1 MNDEQW
7 TSLPLHS
14 FSPRWDEDHA
24 ANAAIISWAR
34 ALRTISY
41 ARQGALQFDGSG
53 EESLPEKREDS
64 MEYKT
69 FGRTGLKVSVVGLG
83 AGGPSRL
90 GVRAGRGEQK
100 SIEVVQRALELG
112 INYID
117 TAEAYGTEEI
127 VGKAVRDFDRDSLV
141 ISTKKGAYSKGE
153 PVSAEGY
160 VAGVEASL
168 KRLGV
173 ETIDVFHFHGPTM
186 DEYQHLRKELVPAL
200 QKMQKEGK
208 IRHLAVSERFAKD
221 LGHSLLQQAIE
232 DDVFDV
238 VMVGFNI
245 LNQTARRAV
254 LEATQ
259 EKGIATECMFAVR
272 RAFSNPARLREILVE
287 LRRSGEI
294 DADAVDLFEPLDWVL
309 EESDAKTLPEAAYR
323 YCRHEPGLDV
333 ILTGTGNVRHLEEN
347 VASLL
352 RPPLP
357 CDVTDR
363 LNQIFGRV
371 HSANGS

>member
-1 MNDEQW
+1 
-7 TSLPLHS
+7 
-14 FSPRWDEDHA
+14 
-24 ANAAIISWAR
+24 
-34 ALRTISY
+34 
-41 ARQGALQFDGSG
+41 
-53 EESLPEKREDS
+53 
-64 MEYKT
+64 MEYRT
-69 FGRTGLKVSVVGLG
+69 FGRTGLKVSVAGLG

-90 GVRAGRGEQK
+90 GVRAGSSERD

-127 VGKAVRDFDRDSLV
+127 VGKAIRDFDRDSLV
-141 ISTKKGAYSKGE
+141 ISTKKGANSKGE

-173 ETIDVFHFHGPTM
+173 EMIDVFHFHGPTIEEYRHMM
-186 DEYQHLRKELVPAL
+186 DELVPAL

-208 IRHLAVSERFAKD
+208 IRHLAVSERFARD
-221 LGHSLLQQAIE
+221 LEHDLLKKAIE

-238 VMVGFNI
+238 VMVGFNM
-245 LNQTARRAV
+245 LNQTARGAV

-259 EKGIATECMFAVR
+259 AKGIATECMFAVR
-272 RAFSNPARLREILVE
+272 RAFSNPERLREILVD

-294 DADAVDLFEPLDWVL
+294 DTDAVDLFEPLDWIL
-309 EESDAKTLPEAAYR
+309 EETDAKTLPEAAYR
-323 YCRHEPGLDV
+323 FCRHEPGLDV

-357 CDVTDR
+357 AEVTSR
-363 LNQIFGRV
+363 LHRIFGRV
-371 HSANGS
+371 RSANGS